1 MSVHLR
7 KGMQTYKYKLN
18 VGILINL
25 IHKKP
30 KKAATRKLVGVKWCE
45 IHKEWPINGLMIK
58 IGKNAL
64 YLSVSALS
72 TKVLIRDTI
81 FTSPTGD
88 GTAILHGHPR
98 SSNLQGKGSTFISQT
113 YKTLSVGPV
122 PGIKPATSRSAV
134 RRWYLFGIKLPPNFE
149 LTSRYGSVHFVV
161 VVVD

>member
-1 MSVHLR
+1 
-7 KGMQTYKYKLN
+7 MQTYKYKLN

-30 KKAATRKLVGVKWCE
+30 KKAATRKLVSVKWCE

-64 YLSVSALS
+64 YLSVNALS

-81 FTSPTGD
+81 FTSPTRD

-98 SSNLQGKGSTFISQT
+98 SSNLQGNGSTFISQT
-113 YKTLSVGPV
+113 
-122 PGIKPATSRSAV
+122 
-134 RRWYLFGIKLPPNFE
+134 F
-149 LTSRYGSVHFVV
+149 
-161 VVVD
+161 